1 MPNTNDIKGIDFP
14 FRMGQTDF
22 PKKANGIEALTAR
35 VSALL
40 TTGLGEVPMMPEQ
53 GSVVHKY
60 IFETMTPLMRS
71 YLANEVRSQINAY
84 VPQLKVTTVTTEVT
98 DERVYV
104 IVNYVLEGVSGE
116 LTVDFG
122 SPTNR

>member
-1 MPNTNDIKGIDFP
+1 MPSTSEIKGIDFP
-14 FRMGQTDF
+14 FRMGSSDF
-22 PKKANGIEALTAR
+22 PKKAEGIEVITAR
-35 VSALL
+35 VNALL
-40 TTGLGEVPMMPEQ
+40 TTGLGEIPMMPEQ

-71 YLANEVRSQINAY
+71 HLANEIRTQINAY
-84 VPQLKVTTVTTEVT
+84 VPQLKVTTVTTEVV

-104 IVNYVLEGVSGE
+104 LVNYVLDGVAGE

-122 SPTNR
+122 TPTSP